1 MNLEQTVPDEI
12 AFPEKDLAGRMVVL
26 GFLAQN
32 LAIGLTFGVY
42 GAFVKPFADSFAITR
57 GVAASGLAIITLVLG
72 LASPWVGGLLHR
84 RSIRDVMTAGAACMV
99 LGFGLLVVAPTAWVV
114 LLLCAVLGLGA
125 TLLGPLPAMALMTN
139 WFDAGRGRAIGIV
152 MIPFGVMLMPI
163 VTTLMIEAVGWRLM
177 FGSLALLLCALTP
190 LLRLI
195 RNGPRDHGAGSSA
208 DRPAVHGE
216 ADSNRAVQRR
226 LLTDTHFWMIAV
238 TSALILAAGT
248 AIVTHLL
255 AYATDLGIEST
266 RASVLLAVSGG
277 MGMLGSF
284 LFGWLSD
291 RVGGAA
297 ALAINAAAQAVFWL
311 FLWYGG
317 SFWFLLATS
326 ALIGTCGGGV
336 VAPLSNLL
344 SVAYGRQQFGQAFG
358 LTGLIQLPF
367 NFGAPLF
374 MGLLFDATGSYRGA
388 FLVHVLLFVV
398 AAAAFAQFARTL
410 SHPSVESLP

>member
-255 AYATDLGIEST
+255 AYATESNQ
-266 RASVLLAVSGG
+266 RAPPSCLPYPVEWVCSARFSSAGSATVSAARPRWRSTPPPKRCSGCSSG
-277 MGMLGSF
+277 TEVPSGSS
-284 LFGWLSD
+284 W
-291 RVGGAA
+291 R
-297 ALAINAAAQAVFWL
+297 
-311 FLWYGG
+311 
-317 SFWFLLATS
+317 
-326 ALIGTCGGGV
+326 
-336 VAPLSNLL
+336 P
-344 SVAYGRQQFGQAFG
+344 R
-358 LTGLIQLPF
+358 P
-367 NFGAPLF
+367 
-374 MGLLFDATGSYRGA
+374 
-388 FLVHVLLFVV
+388 
-398 AAAAFAQFARTL
+398 
-410 SHPSVESLP
+410 